1 MRRTVQYQAQ
11 ATREPATRQAE
22 FAARVRA
29 KRSATFTF
37 NAASDAYVDSALGL
51 RDYFER
57 TTVENLNIRECARG
71 RSLTMTTRQID
82 TVIVGGGQAGLAMS
96 YYLKQKG
103 REHVVLE
110 RAPTIA
116 NAWRN
121 ERWDSFTLVTPNF
134 QVRMPGA
141 EYQGNDPYGF
151 MSLAE
156 VVKYFDDYVKRFG
169 LPVHCGV
176 EVYSVEKTREG
187 YLVRTREGNY
197 DAENVVIATGLYQS
211 PKIPKFSE
219 AIPAGI
225 LQIHSMKYRN
235 PSSLPGG
242 AVLVVGTGQS
252 GAQIAQELY
261 QSGRKVY
268 LSVGSAG
275 RVPRRYRG
283 RDINDWFTRLGL
295 FDTKVEELKSP
306 RDKFAS
312 HPQIFGKNGGQSLNL
327 HQFARDGVVLLG
339 HVRDARDGKLMLAPD
354 LIEILTKVDQFEAD
368 ALKRVDDY
376 IARTGL
382 KAPVESVP
390 QLHDGYEQ
398 VQIPELDLKA
408 SGISTVIWATGY
420 SFDFSLVKL
429 PLLDTDGYPTQK
441 RGVTAYEGL
450 YFLGMPWLHKRK
462 SGILFGVGDDAAYLA
477 ERIAERETVPSRCA

>member
-1 MRRTVQYQAQ
+1 MNT
-11 ATREPATRQAE
+11 
-22 FAARVRA
+22 
-29 KRSATFTF
+29 
-37 NAASDAYVDSALGL
+37 L
-51 RDYFER
+51 
-57 TTVENLNIRECARG
+57 
-71 RSLTMTTRQID
+71 QID

-96 YYLKQKG
+96 YYLKQQG

-110 RAPTIA
+110 RALRIA

-121 ERWDSFTLVTPNF
+121 QRWDSFTLVTPNF

-156 VVKYFDDYVKRFG
+156 VTKYFDNYVKSFG

-176 EVYSVEKTREG
+176 EVHSVEKTREG
-187 YLVRTREGNY
+187 YLVRTSEGNY

-219 AIPAGI
+219 AVPVGI
-225 LQIHSMKYRN
+225 LQIHSMEYRN
-235 PSSLPGG
+235 PSSLPGE

-312 HPQIFGKNGGQSLNL
+312 HPQISGKNGGQSLNL

-339 HVRDARDGKLMLAPD
+339 HVRDARNGKLMLAPD
-354 LIEILTKVDQFEAD
+354 LIETLAKVDQFEAN

-382 KAPVESVP
+382 KAPVDSVS
-390 QLHDGYEQ
+390 QVHDGYEQ
-398 VQIPELDLKA
+398 EQITELDLKA

-420 SFDFSLVKL
+420 SFDFSLVKV
-429 PLLDTDGYPTQK
+429 PVVDTDGYPTTK

-450 YFLGMPWLHKRK
+450 YFLGMPWLHNRK

-477 ERIAERETVPSRCA
+477 ERIATRETVRVPVEVSSGGWA